1 MNTYI
6 AYFDETG
13 DDGITTAS
21 SDVFVLSSIYMSSE
35 AWQKNYDLFK
45 TFRKEIKEQYGMH
58 ITEEMHTMHFLRDK
72 GLYRPHAWTLEQRR
86 EILTQFTINI
96 SKLDM
101 KVINVVIDKNYIHT
115 EDYDVLENALTYNIQ
130 RIEND
135 SAGQWKYLIIS
146 DEGRIAPMRKT
157 ARKIRTFN
165 PVISHFGG
173 VTNVPIQGLI
183 EDILEKKSEES
194 YFIQICDYISCFT
207 CLYYKYVMKNAELP
221 KRIAQVVDKK
231 FVSRVMATF
240 NAGAILNEKASTI
253 KYGLVIYPR
262 P

>member
-173 VTNVPIQGLI
+173 
-183 EDILEKKSEES
+183 DRKS
-194 YFIQICDYISCFT
+194 
-207 CLYYKYVMKNAELP
+207 
-221 KRIAQVVDKK
+221 VV
-231 FVSRVMATF
+231 
-240 NAGAILNEKASTI
+240 
-253 KYGLVIYPR
+253 
-262 P
+262 